1 MSDQILAAELEGGA
15 GGLEKALRPRGFD
28 DYIGQPE
35 IKENLGVFVDA
46 ARQRRSALCHVLLH
60 GPPGLG
66 KTSLAHVVAR
76 EMEAELVVTSGP
88 SLERQGDLAG
98 ILTGLEHGSILFID
112 EIHRLSPVVEEN
124 LYSAMEDFRF
134 DVVIGDGPGART
146 VPITLEPFTLIG
158 ATTRTGLLTGPL
170 RDRFGYTARLEYYDV
185 PDLQFIIER
194 AAGLLGV
201 SIDPQATQELA
212 TRSRGTPRI
221 ANRLLRR
228 VRDYAE
234 VVGGGTIDVEITRHA
249 LTRLGVDPLGLDRLD
264 LSYLEMLIEQFR
276 GGPVGIETLAAAV
289 GEQADT
295 LQDVCEPYL
304 MKLGFLQRTPRGRM
318 AAARAFAHLG
328 HEALAPDQVKL
339 PNI

>member
-1 MSDQILAAELEGGA
+1 MTDNVLAVELEGGA

-28 DYIGQPE
+28 DYIGQRE

-46 ARQRRSALCHVLLH
+46 ARQRQSALCHVLLH

-76 EMEAELVVTSGP
+76 EMGAELVVTSGP

-98 ILTGLEHGSILFID
+98 ILTGLDHGSILFID

-146 VPITLEPFTLIG
+146 VPITLEPFTLVG

-185 PDLQFIIER
+185 DELRFIIER
-194 AAGLLGV
+194 ASGLLGLT
-201 SIDPQATQELA
+201 IDPQATLELA
-212 TRSRGTPRI
+212 KRSRGTPRI

-234 VVGGGTIDVEITRHA
+234 VVGEGAVDVQITRHA
-249 LTRLGVDPLGLDRLD
+249 LERLGVDPLGLDRLD
-264 LSYLEMLIEQFR
+264 LSYLEILIRQFK

-304 MKLGFLQRTPRGRM
+304 MKLGFLQRTPRGRQ
-318 AAARAFAHLG
+318 ATERAVEHIGAD
-328 HEALAPDQVKL
+328 ALVGEQSIL

>member
-1 MSDQILAAELEGGA
+1 MSEQVLSSELEGSA
-15 GGLEKALRPRGFD
+15 GGLEKALRPKGFD
-28 DYIGQPE
+28 DYVGQRE

-46 ARQRRSALCHVLLH
+46 ARQRNNALCHVLLH

-66 KTSLAHVVAR
+66 KTSLAHVVAH
-76 EMEAELVVTSGP
+76 EMGSELFVTSGP

-185 PDLQFIIER
+185 QELGFIIER
-194 AAGLLGV
+194 SANLLSLDIVEAAT
-201 SIDPQATQELA
+201 AELA
-212 TRSRGTPRI
+212 KRSRGTPRI

-228 VRDYAE
+228 VRDYAQ
-234 VVGGGTIDVEITRHA
+234 VVGSGRVDLQITRHA
-249 LTRLGVDPLGLDRLD
+249 LERLGVDALGLDRLD
-264 LSYLEMLIEQFR
+264 LTYLNCLINQFQ
-276 GGPVGIETLAAAV
+276 GGPVGIETLSAAV
-289 GEQADT
+289 AEQADT

-304 MKLGFLQRTPRGRM
+304 MKLGFLQRTPRGRQ
-318 AAARAFAHLG
+318 ATERAFAHLG
-328 HEALAPDQVKL
+328 CQPSPGFQSGMPDF
-339 PNI
+339 